1 LDIEVSMP
9 DKNLFVAMIFSIL
22 GIAYILLA
30 AQKSMMDKF
39 PIMVWHFGAL

>member
-1 LDIEVSMP
+1 LDIEVSMQ

-39 PIMVWHFGAL
+39 SITVRHFGSL